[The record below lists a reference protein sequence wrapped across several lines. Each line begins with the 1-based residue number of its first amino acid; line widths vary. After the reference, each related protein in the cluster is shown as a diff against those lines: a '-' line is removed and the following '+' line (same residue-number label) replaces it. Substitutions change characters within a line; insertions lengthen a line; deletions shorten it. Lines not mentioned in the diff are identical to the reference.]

1 MFKRLQFSLK
11 ISLVMLLGV
20 VFIGAALSGENAVVA
35 NVPVEVQQAVPPQSE
50 PVGLTSE
57 LEGLTKLL
65 TARSEEK
72 DGALQQSPGVRSLL
86 QLLKAGL
93 EVQQRMT
100 KALPQDLRERIER
113 FFAQYADFVA
123 RVHAPHAVY
132 KLGTEV
138 LKKLGNVVKEG
149 ESSTL
154 TELRTSLQFGME
166 ALQGGLWGEM
176 FDKMNIK
183 HKNDVREMLGDMFAG
198 AVLGGHTSLMGV
210 SIGGN
215 KPNPRVQDI
224 ADDNF
229 DEDAFYDLI
238 DLQEL
243 VAALNAAEADF
254 KLAFPDSTDFSSFKD
269 YLEAIASENINIL
282 ANVAFVY
289 LEPVYLAVTRELFD
303 IQEILFTL
311 FEESVGKVP
320 TATSPAFVAESKKD
334 RAGRVMDAMD
344 GVLNQEDSQILYGN
358 NPYYYWL
365 SSLKR
370 HEGSCTSYA
379 FIKRR
384 FKKEGI
390 GKEYF
395 QMFRLYAHAYTFA
408 HHCLN
413 IYYSEVD
420 RVVDIRDRTAKAIA
434 NDTEIA
440 SVSMFN
446 KFNLVPTLLN
456 YALTSTVAANY
467 FFNVQ
472 EIARNS
478 VYYDSLMNKSSITD
492 MRTQMRAFVA
502 DYIGIVAAAPTVMG
516 SPLKGLSV
524 HSTLRTKVEK
534 LAASW
539 VYYHLFYNG
548 LFNRNAFFRPNDAA
562 GNPMPDPGMASL
574 WPTEFSVFRK
584 ALLGT
589 IDYSVD
595 FLSLV
600 AEASCYRSLDP
611 DLVADVN
618 DVTLGI
624 VNPGAIKYV
633 FRAFLPM
640 VMMGSAGNLLKLQPN
655 SVEAYFMTRKENWLS
670 SWLESFFGAGNGV
683 RDLRWY
689 RATAANN
696 GMTTAGLYAESELV
710 DYAAS
715 ELGYN
720 AGYWVGDAF
729 HKEIWSGASKVL
741 RGLVRAGDVVGIGL
755 GDSQEMID
763 VMNFAMMR
771 IANMAVDYVKMFLW
785 PTQELEQMMEPFI
798 RGYLLNNGYLSID
811 DDKNAYREA
820 VVNMV
825 LTQIASQGLIRRYD
839 AALYAREFKKNPS
852 MDTVDAICHKIAQDF
867 KKHLVCMG
875 TGKMGSVILSWAGDR
890 AYMEYGP
897 ITPRIRNLF
906 A

>member
-1 MFKRLQFSLK
+1 MFKRLLMPIK
-11 ISLVMLLGV
+11 ISLVIVIGL
-20 VFIGAALSGENAVVA
+20 VFIGVALSAENELAG
-35 NVPVEVQQAVPPQSE
+35 NVPVDVQQTVPAQLEAP
-50 PVGLTSE
+50 GLTSE

-65 TARSEEK
+65 TARSEEQG
-72 DGALQQSPGVRSLL
+72 GALQQSPGVKSLL

-100 KALPQDLRERIER
+100 RALPQDLRERVER

-123 RVHAPHAVY
+123 RIHVPDAIC
-132 KLGTEV
+132 KLGIEV
-138 LKKLGNVVKEG
+138 QRTLGNDVKDG
-149 ESSTL
+149 EAPSL
-154 TELRTSLQFGME
+154 TALRRSLNFGMN
-166 ALQGGLWGEM
+166 ALQAGGWGEM
-176 FDKMNIK
+176 FDKMSIN

-198 AVLGGHTSLMGV
+198 AVLGGHTSLAGV
-210 SIGGN
+210 AIGGN
-215 KPNPRVQDI
+215 KQNPRLQDL
-224 ADDNF
+224 ADDEF
-229 DEDAFYDLI
+229 DEDDVYDLI

-254 KLAFPDSTDFSSFKD
+254 NAAFPEATCFSNFKD
-269 YLEAIASENINIL
+269 YVQGIASENINTL

-289 LEPVYLAVTRELFD
+289 LEPVYLAVSRELFD

-311 FEESVGKVP
+311 FEESIGRAP
-320 TATSPAFVAESKKD
+320 TATSPAFESETKRD
-334 RAGRVMDAMD
+334 RVGRVMDAMD

-384 FKKEGI
+384 FKKEGV

-413 IYYSEVD
+413 IYYDEVA
-420 RVVDIRDRTAKAIA
+420 RTVP
-434 NDTEIA
+434 TA
-440 SVSMFN
+440 SAFN
-446 KFNLVPTLLN
+446 TFNLVPTLLN

-472 EIARNS
+472 EVARNS
-478 VYYDSLMNKSSITD
+478 VYYDSLMHKSSITD

-502 DYIGIVAAAPTVMG
+502 DYIGIAAAAPTAMG
-516 SPLKGLSV
+516 SPLKGLAV

-562 GNPMPDPGMASL
+562 GNPVPDKGVFSL
-574 WPTEFSVFRK
+574 WPTDFGVFRK

-611 DLVADVN
+611 DLAADVS

-670 SWLESFFGAGNGV
+670 SWLECFFGAGNGV
-683 RDLRWY
+683 RDLAWY
-689 RATAANN
+689 RNTAAQN
-696 GMTTAGLYAESELV
+696 GMTSAGLYAESELV
-710 DYAAS
+710 DYAAC

-720 AGYWVGDAF
+720 AGYWLGGAA
-729 HKEIWSGASKVL
+729 HKEIWSGASKVF
-741 RGLVRAGDVVGIGL
+741 RGLVKAGDVIGIGL

-763 VMNFAMMR
+763 VMNFAMAS
-771 IANMAVDYVKMFLW
+771 IAKMAVDYVKMFIW
-785 PTQELEQMMEPFI
+785 PTQELEQMIEPFV
-798 RGYLLNNGYLSID
+798 RGYLLNHGYLSVD
-811 DDKNAYREA
+811 DDRTAYREA
-820 VVNMV
+820 VVNMI
-825 LTQIASQGLIRRYD
+825 LTQLAIQGLIGRYD

-852 MDTVDAICHKIAQDF
+852 MDTVDIICKKIAEDF

-875 TGKMGSVILSWAGDR
+875 TGKLGSIIFSWAGDK
-890 AYMEYGP
+890 AYMQYGP

-906 A
+906 V